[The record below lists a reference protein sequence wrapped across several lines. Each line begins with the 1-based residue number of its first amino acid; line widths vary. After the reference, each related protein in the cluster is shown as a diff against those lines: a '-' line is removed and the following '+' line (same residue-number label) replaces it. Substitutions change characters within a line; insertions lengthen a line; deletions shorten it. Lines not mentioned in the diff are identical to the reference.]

1 MFSPRPRSAKREAQH
16 VDLTDVELEILF
28 IDLASKR
35 CAHMV
40 QVHVEKGVET
50 TKCNLD
56 AETQRFVYYNVFI
69 PTE

>member
-1 MFSPRPRSAKREAQH
+1 
-16 VDLTDVELEILF
+16 
-28 IDLASKR
+28 
-35 CAHMV
+35 MV